1 MPPKFQ
7 LYKDAAGKF
16 RFRVVA
22 ENGQNVAASEAYEQ
36 YASCIKGIN
45 SVKKNSRSEVED
57 LTINDRKVLN
67 PKYQI
72 YKDAADKFRF
82 RLKASN
88 GEIIAQ
94 SEGYETKSA
103 AKNGIEVIKR
113 SHDAEIDDSE
123 VVGKLEEE
131 PSVSSAVK
139 EYVRP
144 AKAATARTRVEAPK
158 VKMPEA
164 EMPEVKEPEVK
175 MPAVKVPEVEMP
187 EVKEPEL
194 AAPEVKMPGLEK
206 PKLEMPD
213 VKMPEVEQPKAEMP
227 EEKAPEL
234 AAAEVKMPEIE
245 KPKLEMKTAVR
256 PELEMPETRPVLPEV
271 EDLVEKISVSPPAA
285 AVSKGAE
292 VTEAKP
298 KGMSILKELL
308 ISFIGLLI
316 ALILSALALGIAN
329 WGIGFFGITGD
340 VAKAAAIIAVAIV
353 IGPTIAAFATKK
365 YS

>member
-7 LYKDAAGKF
+7 LYKDAAEKF

-22 ENGQNVAASEAYEQ
+22 ENGHNVASSEAYEQ

-45 SVKKNSRSEVED
+45 SVKKNCRSEVED

-103 AKNGIEVIKR
+103 VKNGIEVVKR
-113 SHDAEIDDSE
+113 SHDGEIDDSE
-123 VVGKLEEE
+123 VVGKPTEE
-131 PSVSSAVK
+131 PSVSSVVR
-139 EYVRP
+139 EHVRP
-144 AKAATARTRVEAPK
+144 AKVATAKARVEGPE

-164 EMPEVKEPEVK
+164 EMPEVKMPEVK
-175 MPAVKVPEVEMP
+175 VPVVEMPEVKAPELATPELKMPEIEKPKLETPEMKMPEVKTPEVEMPEVKVPEVEMP
-187 EVKEPEL
+187 EVKAPEL
-194 AAPEVKMPGLEK
+194 PAPEVKMP
-206 PKLEMPD
+206 
-213 VKMPEVEQPKAEMP
+213 
-227 EEKAPEL
+227 EL
-234 AAAEVKMPEIE
+234 V
-245 KPKLEMKTAVR
+245 
-256 PELEMPETRPVLPEV
+256 MPETKPVLPEV
-271 EDLVEKISVSPPAA
+271 EELVEKISVSPAA
-285 AVSKGAE
+285 AEVSKGAE

-308 ISFIGLLI
+308 ISFVGLLI

-365 YS
+365 YF

>member
-7 LYKDAAGKF
+7 LYKDAAEKF

-22 ENGQNVAASEAYEQ
+22 ENGQTVASSEAYEQ
-36 YASCIKGIN
+36 YASCIKGVN
-45 SVKKNSRSEVED
+45 SVKKNCRSEVED

-72 YKDAADKFRF
+72 YKDAAEKFRF

-94 SEGYETKSA
+94 SEGYETKNA
-103 AKNGIEVIKR
+103 VKNGIEVVKR
-113 SHDAEIDDSE
+113 TRDAKIDDSE
-123 VVGKLEEE
+123 VMSKPAEE
-131 PSVSSAVK
+131 PSVSSEVK
-139 EYVRP
+139 EYVKP
-144 AKAATARTRVEAPK
+144 AKGATAKARVEAPE

-164 EMPEVKEPEVK
+164 EMPEVKMPEVK
-175 MPAVKVPEVEMP
+175 IPEAEMP
-187 EVKEPEL
+187 EVK
-194 AAPEVKMPGLEK
+194 APEFETP
-206 PKLEMPD
+206 
-213 VKMPEVEQPKAEMP
+213 
-227 EEKAPEL
+227 
-234 AAAEVKMPEIE
+234 EVKMPEIE
-245 KPKLEMKTAVR
+245 KPKLETPEMKM
-256 PELEMPETRPVLPEV
+256 PEVKTPEVEMPEVKMAEVKAPELAAPEVKMPELVMPETKPVLPEV
-271 EDLVEKISVSPPAA
+271 EELVEKISVSPAA
-285 AVSKGAE
+285 AEVSKGAE

-308 ISFIGLLI
+308 ISFVGLLI

-365 YS
+365 YF